1 MKLLRRVGPAL
12 AGLLAGLLVLAAM
25 LALAALEDHAAVAG
39 KTSVSTSD
47 VERALQLM
55 RKHDPRKQRPDVVR
69 VVAAQTSDLEL
80 LLNHAASGWPG
91 LAARVRIDQD
101 SAEVNA
107 SLAEPLGIKG
117 RWVNVSVLWR
127 ASETLPEVDR
137 MRVGKLPVPSWCAAP
152 LLDWFLARRGL
163 SADTHTIT
171 RVLRRVDLRP
181 GRVLVFYALQQ
192 DTQERLL
199 GALVPPAE
207 QQRLR
212 AYSDHIVALLAH
224 EARGSNVSMSK
235 LLPPLI
241 DLARQRS
248 AQGND
253 AALENRAAILALAF
267 YANQLGLEAIVPQA
281 RSWPQATPVVV
292 TLAGRSDLP
301 LHYLI
306 SAALA
311 STSGTSLADAVGLY
325 KEMSDSRGGS
335 GFSFNDLA
343 ADRAGTRFGERA
355 MSDAAR
361 LQAQLAP
368 GLGESGLL
376 PRIDDLPEALQAGAL
391 TRRFGG
397 VGGDAYKQMLVEIE
411 SRLDT
416 VSVLR

>member
-1 MKLLRRVGPAL
+1 MKLLRRVGLAL

-376 PRIDDLPEALQAGAL
+376 PRIDDLPESLQAGAL

>member
-212 AYSDHIVALLAH
+212 AYSDHIVALLVH

-281 RSWPQATPVVV
+281 RSWP
-292 TLAGRSDLP
+292 
-301 LHYLI
+301 
-306 SAALA
+306 
-311 STSGTSLADAVGLY
+311 GL
-325 KEMSDSRGGS
+325 RPP
-335 GFSFNDLA
+335 
-343 ADRAGTRFGERA
+343 
-355 MSDAAR
+355 
-361 LQAQLAP
+361 QWW
-368 GLGESGLL
+368 
-376 PRIDDLPEALQAGAL
+376 
-391 TRRFGG
+391 
-397 VGGDAYKQMLVEIE
+397 
-411 SRLDT
+411 
-416 VSVLR
+416 